1 MLGSFVQA
9 ALWSA
14 VVVFYSGRGLVGVV
28 VLGGGWGGV
37 FCCSQTGSI
46 ILIWERQTANICSSP
61 PQSATSVPTC
71 PHLSPRLSARLSPS
85 VSLSVPICPPS
96 VSLSVP
102 LSLLILIGE

>member
-14 VVVFYSGRGLVGVV
+14 VVVFYSGRGLVGVM
-28 VLGGGWGGV
+28 VLGGGWGCV

-61 PQSATSVPTC
+61 PQSAHLIGNYIC
-71 PHLSPRLSARLSPS
+71 PHLSPS
-85 VSLSVPICPPS
+85 VSPSVPICPPS
-96 VSLSVP
+96 VPLSV
-102 LSLLILIGE
+102 LILIGA